1 MQCATARGA
10 MGMGGEGSNAV
21 RGAAAKW
28 CEVGCSCE
36 VGCAELQRAMGGEG
50 CSAKWGITLRRG

>member
-21 RGAAAKW
+21 RGAA
-28 CEVGCSCE
+28 V
-36 VGCAELQRAMGGEG
+36 
-50 CSAKWGITLRRG
+50 KWGVLNCSVQWEVRGAVQSGALL